1 MTIRVDEALDT
12 DTAEIVVVFR
22 ASQGSYIDGIYQP
35 GIVGTFKT
43 ICSVQ
48 QATPEDLQMLPTG
61 ERDKDIRKFI
71 CKKSVRTTD
80 DKDGTIADVIR
91 YKGKDYKLIQA
102 ADWDVYGYTRAF
114 GARKQ

>member
-1 MTIRVDEALDT
+1 MTIRVDEALDA
-12 DTAEIVVVFR
+12 DTSEIVVVFR
-22 ASQGSYIDGIYQP
+22 TSPGAYVSGIYQP
-35 GIVGTFKT
+35 SIVDTFKT
-43 ICSVQ
+43 LCSVQ
-48 QATPEDLQMLPTG
+48 QPTPEDLQILSMG

-91 YKGKDYKLIQA
+91 YKGKDYKVIQA
-102 ADWDVYGYTRAF
+102 SDWDVYGYTRAF